1 MEREE
6 VSFATRNNSLV
17 AKIGCEVD
25 HHTAKRVRERIDSEL
40 FMTKP
45 EVLVLDFS
53 EVRFMDS
60 SGLALILGRVECAG
74 VVGARVHLSGL
85 SPQLLKLVRLAG
97 IEKIKNLT
105 VSGS

>member
-6 VSFATRNNSLV
+6 VEFVTRGAALV

-25 HHTAKRVRERIDSEL
+25 HHTAKRIRERIDSEL
-40 FMTKP
+40 FVAKP
-45 EVLVLDFS
+45 DLLVLDFS
-53 EVRFMDS
+53 SVRFMDS

-74 VVGARVHLSGL
+74 VVGARVQLSGL

-105 VSGS
+105 VSGG